1 MKYPLLALLATGPAH
16 GYELKQSFE
25 ARFGA
30 VWPPVNIG
38 QVYTTLQRLERD
50 GLVHGYEVEQAGRPD
65 KHVFE
70 VTEAG
75 LRVLVEWLRSAG
87 AAPRVRDEFFMKLI
101 LARLAGLADP
111 LELIESQRQAF
122 LQELRDLNDL
132 ALDESPKNI
141 TTQLLIEGAALHV
154 QADMKWLDL
163 CEERMRNEGNR
174 QQASNKEGAG

>member
-1 MKYPLLALLATGPAH
+1 MKYPLLALLAAGPAH

-50 GLVHGYEVEQAGRPD
+50 HLVRGYEVEQSGRPS

-70 VTEAG
+70 LTEAG
-75 LRVLVEWLRSAG
+75 LKVLSEWLREATPG
-87 AAPRVRDEFFMKLI
+87 PRIRDEFFMKLV
-101 LARLAGLADP
+101 LARLAGVADP
-111 LELIESQRQAF
+111 IDLLARQREVF

-132 ALDESPKNI
+132 AIRGNGSHSVVTN
-141 TTQLLIEGAALHV
+141 LLIEGAALHL
-154 QADMKWLDL
+154 QADLKWLDL
-163 CEERMRNEGNR
+163 CEEVLAKGERL
-174 QQASNKEGAG
+174 